1 MPVTSQIVEAPIR
14 AIEVDGRRYA
24 ASIVI
29 EDDGVEHIGHLWFH
43 DEEWEDEGVRD
54 HGSISGRSASEV
66 IEHAT
71 ALTVNDLTLRFH
83 RAQVDSRRNHGLRRV
98 TDQILESIRH
108 LNRVSTSMRAGLLE
122 LDDAA
127 AEIDSTEKRLYALI
141 GQLRVHAG
149 VAA

>member
-1 MPVTSQIVEAPIR
+1 MPIASQTVESPVR
-14 AIEVDGRRYA
+14 SIEVDGRRYA
-24 ASIVI
+24 ASVVI

-43 DEEWEDEGVRD
+43 DEEWEDEGLRD
-54 HGSISGRSASEV
+54 HGSISGRCASEV
-66 IEHAT
+66 IEQAA
-71 ALTVNDLTLRFH
+71 ALTMNDLTLRFH

-122 LDDAA
+122 IEDAA
-127 AEIDSTEKRLYALI
+127 GEIDSTERKLHALI
-141 GQLRVHAG
+141 AELRIHAG